1 MDYETF
7 KRIKKGNGKALE
19 ALIDAHLKKAWF
31 ISFQL
36 TEHVCRGAP
45 LLIKAWKASLE
56 QIISAQTAPKED
68 FREILHS
75 NLLKLYLIGVEDDPE
90 FESLPVPQVA
100 KKYQQFVAE
109 TELLPND

>member
-45 LLIKAWKASLE
+45 LLIKSM
-56 QIISAQTAPKED
+56 
-68 FREILHS
+68 
-75 NLLKLYLIGVEDDPE
+75 
-90 FESLPVPQVA
+90 ESLFGTNYKRSNRSKRGFQRNSP
-100 KKYQQFVAE
+100 
-109 TELLPND
+109 